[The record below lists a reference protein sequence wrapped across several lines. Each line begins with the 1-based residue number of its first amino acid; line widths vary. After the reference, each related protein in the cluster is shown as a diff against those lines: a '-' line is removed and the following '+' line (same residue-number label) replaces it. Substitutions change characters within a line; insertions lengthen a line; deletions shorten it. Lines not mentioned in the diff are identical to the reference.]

1 MPKICGII
9 IVFVIAC
16 NADLELENK
25 IQDLCILNHAILTAA
40 SFVVKILNIAYELV
54 ELRRTAV
61 AETVP

>member
-1 MPKICGII
+1 M
-9 IVFVIAC
+9 IAC